1 MKTLHLFGILL
12 AIAVV
17 FTAGCAAQY
26 VYDPLANKPT
36 TTLPA
41 AYTAPVDPCSPPA
54 SATPTAELKVF
65 ESEETEFTFSYPSV
79 WDTDENWGYIVLF
92 GDPKFSS
99 EEEGKP
105 IISLSS
111 HTAMGT
117 SSETKTLP
125 KYTGYR
131 LDFIENRSKEV
142 VKELKICS
150 TTLGGEKAHRLVY
163 DLYIESG
170 RPAITQTEVYAV
182 KNDKIYKITYSS
194 NKETFTKHLPDFE
207 AIASSF
213 QMK

>member
-1 MKTLHLFGILL
+1 MKNKYFLLAAL

-17 FTAGCAAQY
+17 FTAGCTAQEPIY
-26 VYDPLANKPT
+26 GKT
-36 TTLPA
+36 STTLPP
-41 AYTAPVDPCSPPA
+41 AYTAAVDPCSSPT
-54 SATPTAELKVF
+54 SVTPTAELKAF
-65 ESEETEFTFSYPSV
+65 ENKDTEFTFSYPAV

-105 IISLSS
+105 ILSISS

-125 KYTGYR
+125 KYTGYW

-142 VKELKICS
+142 VEGLKICS

-207 AIASSF
+207 AMISSF